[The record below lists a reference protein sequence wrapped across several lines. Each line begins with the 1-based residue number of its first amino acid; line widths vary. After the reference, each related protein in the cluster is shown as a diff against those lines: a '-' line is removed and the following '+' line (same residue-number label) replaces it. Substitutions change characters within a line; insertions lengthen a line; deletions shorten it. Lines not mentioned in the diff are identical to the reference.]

1 MRNVRI
7 IEKIE
12 EILNGETMTTARI
25 YDKLQDAKAK
35 VKGTREKRWKHTPS
49 KGQVK
54 NILSSY
60 SQFKRVNDGSPA
72 IWTYENE
79 EE

>member
-1 MRNVRI
+1 MRNIRI

-12 EILNGETMTTARI
+12 EILNGKTMTTALI
-25 YDKLQDAKAK
+25 HDKLQDATAK
-35 VKGTREKRWKHTPS
+35 VKGQREKKWKHTPS

-54 NILSSY
+54 NILVSH
-60 SQFKRVNDGSPA
+60 SQFKRVNDEFPA
-72 IWTYENE
+72 LWTYENE